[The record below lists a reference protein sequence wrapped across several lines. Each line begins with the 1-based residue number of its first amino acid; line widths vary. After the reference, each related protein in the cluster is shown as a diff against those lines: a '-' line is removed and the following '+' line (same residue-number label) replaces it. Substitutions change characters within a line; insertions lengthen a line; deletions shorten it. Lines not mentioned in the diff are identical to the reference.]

1 LTALIVITEVVA
13 MGGNARRS
21 VSSQGPGSLRG
32 RRGARGAFGRRA
44 FLAAAGLGVAGLAG
58 CGRADAAG
66 SITTATYIP
75 ASYDDL
81 YPGVQTFMD
90 TLDGASGGRLT
101 CDMYD
106 AGTLLGA
113 EQLLPGLLLG
123 VADVMFQTSSYVS
136 SSFPILGAMELP
148 FGAEDYAKQRRAID
162 PAGPLFAL
170 VNEQLAAQGV
180 RLLGGM
186 PCTFEYIWTI
196 GRPILRPEDVRGLRI
211 RVAGEIE
218 GETVKALGGAPV
230 FMGSSEVFEALERG
244 TIDGLMSYLGT
255 VVSRDLQEIVR
266 YGTRAHFG
274 AYTVDAYCRSD
285 WYAGQPPELR
295 AALDE
300 AGRALYRDGTEVM
313 VGVHEGDYLAQVLE
327 GGVELV
333 EPSGA
338 ELEAFRAAV
347 EPVYGRWEH
356 LIGDAGVADRAV
368 GLINEA

>member
-1 LTALIVITEVVA
+1 VI
-13 MGGNARRS
+13 
-21 VSSQGPGSLRG
+21 GPGGLRG
-32 RRGARGAFGRRA
+32 PRGARGGFGRRS
-44 FLAAAGLGVAGLAG
+44 FLAAAGWGLAGVAAAG
-58 CGRADAAG
+58 CGRAEAAG
-66 SITTATYIP
+66 GVETVTTATYIP
-75 ASYDDL
+75 QSYDDL
-81 YPGVQTFMD
+81 YPGIQTFVD
-90 TLDGASGGRLT
+90 TVSAASGGRLA
-101 CDMYD
+101 CDMFD
-106 AGTLLGA
+106 SGTLLGA

-136 SSFPILGAMELP
+136 SSYPVLGAMELP
-148 FGAEDYAKQRRAID
+148 FGAEDFAKQRRALAPD
-162 PAGPLFAL
+162 GPLYAL
-170 VNEQLAAQGV
+170 VNEQLAGQGV

-186 PCTFEYIWTI
+186 PCTFEYLWTVD
-196 GRPILRPEDVRGLRI
+196 RPVLTPEDVRGLRI

-274 AYTVDAYCRSD
+274 AYTVDAYCRTE
-285 WYAGQPPELR
+285 WYSEQPPELR

-313 VGVHEGDYLAQVLE
+313 AGVHEGEYLTSVVE

-333 EPSGA
+333 EPGGA

-347 EPVYGRWEH
+347 APVYGRWEH
-356 LIGDAGVADRAV
+356 LIGDPAVSDRAV
-368 GLINEA
+368 ALIDEA